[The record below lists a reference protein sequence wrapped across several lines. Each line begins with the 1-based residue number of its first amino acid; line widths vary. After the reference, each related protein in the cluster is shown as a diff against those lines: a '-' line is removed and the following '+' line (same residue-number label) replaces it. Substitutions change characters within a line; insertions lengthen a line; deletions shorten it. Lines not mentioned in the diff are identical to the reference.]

1 MEGDFYMGDTRTDL
15 INQLAASMGAGD
27 YAKTRFEESR
37 YDPDTGTLYCDGYV
51 ISKTVIEE
59 AIQHFNLMQKK
70 CDMND
75 PASRHMAM
83 IYKTAIEGIK
93 RLKESKPDIPK

>member
-1 MEGDFYMGDTRTDL
+1 MADSRSDL

-37 YDPDTGTLYCDGYV
+37 YDPETGTLYCDGYV
-51 ISKTVIEE
+51 ISKSVIDE
-59 AIQHFNLMQKK
+59 ALQHFNMMQHK
-70 CDMND
+70 CNMND

-93 RLKESKPDIPK
+93 KLRENDKKEP

>member
-1 MEGDFYMGDTRTDL
+1 MADNRKDL

-37 YDPDTGTLYCDGYV
+37 FDPESGTLYCDGYV
-51 ISKTVIEE
+51 ISKSVIDE
-59 AIQHFNLMQKK
+59 AIQHFKLMQSK

-75 PASRHMAM
+75 PASRHMAL
-83 IYKTAIEGIK
+83 IYKTALEGIK
-93 RLKESKPDIPK
+93 KLRESEKKS

>member
-1 MEGDFYMGDTRTDL
+1 MADSRSDL

-37 YDPDTGTLYCDGYV
+37 YDPETGTLYCDGYV
-51 ISKTVIEE
+51 ISKSVIDE
-59 AIQHFNLMQKK
+59 AIQHFKLMQGK

-75 PASRHMAM
+75 SASRHMAL

-93 RLKESKPDIPK
+93 KLRENDKNKS

>member
-1 MEGDFYMGDTRTDL
+1 MADSRSDL

-37 YDPDTGTLYCDGYV
+37 YDPETGTLYCDGYV
-51 ISKTVIEE
+51 ISKSVIDE
-59 AIQHFNLMQKK
+59 AIHHFKLMQGK

-75 PASRHMAM
+75 PASRHMAL

-93 RLKESKPDIPK
+93 KLRENDKNKS

>member
-1 MEGDFYMGDTRTDL
+1 MADSRTDL

-37 YDPDTGTLYCDGYV
+37 YDPETGILYCDGYV
-51 ISKTVIEE
+51 ISKSVIDE
-59 AIQHFNLMQKK
+59 AIQHFKLMQGK

-75 PASRHMAM
+75 PASRHMAL

-93 RLKESKPDIPK
+93 KLRENDKNKS